1 MWRRPCNIG
10 RWIENTGGEDLEYTE
25 QQQYW
30 IWLSSVEGIGC
41 KRFYQL
47 LTAFEEPRAVW
58 EDGGEH
64 LGFLGEKTLANLKQ
78 ARNERYFYQLFAR
91 LERLGVRAITRL
103 HEEYP
108 AALTQIYDPPAVI
121 YVKGNPDLQ
130 RERAMAVVGSRR
142 CTREGRQAAREFT
155 RTLAENGVSIVSG
168 LARGIDT
175 CAHEGCLEGGGHT
188 IAVLGSGVDQV
199 YPPENTGLY
208 QRILDSGGAIISEYL
223 PGTPPL
229 AGNFPARNRIISG
242 LSQGVLLVEA
252 AARSG
257 AMITVRYAADQGKE
271 IFAVPGSV
279 YAPQSE
285 SPNLLIRDGA
295 GVALSGWDILEA
307 MRWSDRPKPDSV
319 VKPEIELDE
328 EERIVV
334 EPLKDEELSYEELV
348 ERTRIPPARLN
359 SLLTTLEL
367 RGIIKQNPG
376 KMYRVYPGVF

>member
-1 MWRRPCNIG
+1 M
-10 RWIENTGGEDLEYTE
+10 
-25 QQQYW
+25 
-30 IWLSSVEGIGC
+30 
-41 KRFYQL
+41 
-47 LTAFEEPRAVW
+47 
-58 EDGGEH
+58 
-64 LGFLGEKTLANLKQ
+64 
-78 ARNERYFYQLFAR
+78 
-91 LERLGVRAITRL
+91 
-103 HEEYP
+103 
-108 AALTQIYDPPAVI
+108 
-121 YVKGNPDLQ
+121 
-130 RERAMAVVGSRR
+130 
-142 CTREGRQAAREFT
+142 
-155 RTLAENGVSIVSG
+155 SG
-168 LARGIDT
+168 
-175 CAHEGCLEGGGHT
+175 GGGHT

-199 YPPENTGLY
+199 YPPENAELY
-208 QRILDSGGAIISEYL
+208 QRILDADGAIISEYL
-223 PGTPPL
+223 PGIPPL

-271 IFAVPGSV
+271 IFAIPGSV

-348 ERTRIPPARLN
+348 ERTLIPPARLN

>member
-1 MWRRPCNIG
+1 M
-10 RWIENTGGEDLEYTE
+10 EYTE

-58 EDGGEH
+58 EDGGAN
-64 LGFLGEKTLANLKQ
+64 LGFLGEKTLHNLKQ
-78 ARNERYFYQLFAR
+78 ARNERYFYQLFANM
-91 LERLGVRAITRL
+91 ERLGIRAITRL

-108 AALTQIYDPPAVI
+108 ESLTQIYDPPVVL
-121 YVKGNPDLQ
+121 YVKGDADLN
-130 RERAMAVVGSRR
+130 RERAIAVVGSRR
-142 CTREGRQAAREFT
+142 CTWDGKKAAREFSKT
-155 RTLAENGVSIVSG
+155 MAENGVSIVSG

-175 CAHEGCLEGGGHT
+175 CAHQGCLEGGGRT
-188 IAVLGSGVDQV
+188 IAVLGCGADQV
-199 YPPENTGLY
+199 YPPENRDLY
-208 QRILDSGGAIISEYL
+208 QKILDSGGTILSEYL

-252 AARSG
+252 AQRSG

-279 YAPQSE
+279 YAPQSA
-285 SPNLLIRDGA
+285 SPNQLIQEGA
-295 GVALSGWDILEA
+295 GIALSGWDILEA
-307 MRWSDRPKPDSV
+307 MRWAERSAKECAPKV
-319 VKPEIELDE
+319 EVELDE
-328 EERIVV
+328 EEKIVV

-348 ERTRIPPARLN
+348 ERTAISPARLN

-376 KMYRVYPGVF
+376 KMYRVYPGIF